1 MDKPKVINCAIY
13 PDFIEHK
20 AGIGNDTRMVIAD
33 FQGIGIACNFA
44 TLKINKVNKI
54 LRLLRTLTLG
64 AKPLSDIDFVYAPHV
79 LPRFYRAPHLVRVHD
94 IFPITNPEW
103 FRVTS
108 RIFFKLSMK
117 TQMQSFFLFDSI
129 TTKNE
134 FIKYFGDIETKNYA
148 VMYCKTRQ
156 LDAHNYCG
164 TCSGCGHISNKKP
177 ARFALAVG
185 TIEPRKN
192 YEFLVDSWANLR
204 DNQIEEIALIIVG
217 SIGWKSRSIQHKMS
231 SGVSGIFWYESICDA
246 SLNYLYSEATI
257 FISASKSEG
266 FNLPV
271 KEALSF
277 GTPIVLSDIAVH
289 RELYGSEAYFFQL
302 HSSDSFVEAVV
313 RRLKNS
319 KKPPNNFEEKDS
331 EEATS
336 KEILKRAIQGIIAR

>member
-1 MDKPKVINCAIY
+1 LTKPKVVNCAIY

-33 FQGIGIACNFA
+33 FQEIGVVCNFV

-54 LRLLRTLTLG
+54 FRLLRTLILG

-79 LPRFYRAPHLVRVHD
+79 LPRFYRVPHLVRVHD

-134 FIKYFGDIETKNYA
+134 FIKYFGEIETKKYA
-148 VMYCKTRQ
+148 VMYCKTRK

-164 TCSGCGHISNKKP
+164 ECSGCGHMSKKKP
-177 ARFALAVG
+177 TRFALAVG

-192 YEFLVDSWANLR
+192 YEFLVGSWANLKE
-204 DNQIEEIALIIVG
+204 NQNEEIALIIVG
-217 SIGWKSRSIQHKMS
+217 SKGWKSRSIQHKMD
-231 SGVSGIFWYESICDA
+231 SGVRGILWYESICDS

-289 RELYGSEAYFFQL
+289 RELYGRDAFFFQL
-302 HSSDSFVEAVV
+302 HSSDSFSEAVV
-313 RRLKNS
+313 SSLKYRNNS
-319 KKPPNNFEEKDS
+319 PHHFEEKES

-336 KEILKRAIQGIIAR
+336 KEILKSAIQGIITG